1 MRNWFKNL
9 ESRTKSQ
16 DKKEMHNFK
25 KLDIWTKSMDLASE
39 IYLLTNSFPG
49 IERFGLISQM
59 QRSAVSIPSNI
70 AEGSA
75 KSSNKDFSRFL
86 EMSIGSSFE
95 LETQLILATK
105 LKYLESEVSI
115 STQNKI
121 NELQK
126 MIIGFKNKL
135 D

>member
-1 MRNWFKNL
+1 
-9 ESRTKSQ
+9 
-16 DKKEMHNFK
+16 
-25 KLDIWTKSMDLASE
+25 MDLASE
-39 IYLLTNSFPG
+39 IYLLTNSFPS

-75 KSSNKDFSRFL
+75 KSSNKDFARFL
-86 EMSIGSSFE
+86 EISIGSSFE
-95 LETQLILATK
+95 LETQLILASK
-105 LKYLESEVSI
+105 LNYVDSEISI

>member
-1 MRNWFKNL
+1 
-9 ESRTKSQ
+9 
-16 DKKEMHNFK
+16 MHNFK
-25 KLDIWTKSMDLASE
+25 KLDIWTRSMDLASE
-39 IYLLTNSFPG
+39 IYLLTNSFPS

-86 EMSIGSSFE
+86 EMSIGSLFE

-105 LKYLESEVSI
+105 LNYLESVVSI

>member
-1 MRNWFKNL
+1 
-9 ESRTKSQ
+9 
-16 DKKEMHNFK
+16 MHNFK

-39 IYLLTNSFPG
+39 IYLLTNSFPS

-86 EMSIGSSFE
+86 EMLIGSLFE
-95 LETQLILATK
+95 LETQLILATR
-105 LKYLESEVSI
+105 LNYIESEVSI
-115 STQNKI
+115 STLNKI

>member
-1 MRNWFKNL
+1 
-9 ESRTKSQ
+9 
-16 DKKEMHNFK
+16 MHNFK
-25 KLDIWTKSMDLASE
+25 KLDIWIKSMDLASE
-39 IYLLTNSFPG
+39 IYLLTNSFPS

-105 LKYLESEVSI
+105 LNYLESEVSI

>member
-1 MRNWFKNL
+1 
-9 ESRTKSQ
+9 
-16 DKKEMHNFK
+16 MHNFK
-25 KLDIWTKSMDLASE
+25 KLDIWIKSMDLASE
-39 IYLLTNSFPG
+39 IYLLTNSFPS

-86 EMSIGSSFE
+86 EMSIGSLFE
-95 LETQLILATK
+95 LETQLILAAK
-105 LKYLESEVSI
+105 LNYLESEVSL
-115 STQNKI
+115 STQSKI

>member
-1 MRNWFKNL
+1 
-9 ESRTKSQ
+9 
-16 DKKEMHNFK
+16 MHNFK
-25 KLDIWTKSMDLASE
+25 KLDIWIKSMDLASE
-39 IYLLTNSFPG
+39 IYLLTNSFPT

-59 QRSAVSIPSNI
+59 QRSAVSVPSNI

-86 EMSIGSSFE
+86 EMSIGSLFE

-105 LKYLESEVSI
+105 LNYLESEVSI
-115 STQNKI
+115 STQSKI

>member
-1 MRNWFKNL
+1 
-9 ESRTKSQ
+9 
-16 DKKEMHNFK
+16 MHNFK
-25 KLDIWTKSMDLASE
+25 KLDIWIKSMDLASE
-39 IYLLTNSFPG
+39 IYLLTNSFPS

-95 LETQLILATK
+95 LEAQLILATK
-105 LKYLESEVSI
+105 LNYLESEVSI
-115 STQNKI
+115 STQSKI